1 MDLVNEASLHPHLR
15 YLALEEEVGQVGEEE
30 GEVALQECCSPQ
42 NAVPLGEVEGVEVG
56 E

>member
-1 MDLVNEASLHPHLR
+1 M
-15 YLALEEEVGQVGEEE
+15 GQVGEEE
-30 GEVALQECCSPQ
+30 GEVAVQGCCSLQ